1 MTNDSDLLDQAMEQR
16 RIELNMSWKEVA
28 AAAGVSVETI
38 TALRKGRTNARNANP
53 LTKRGIERGFQWEAG
68 GFDDALDGRAPTP
81 LGGRTGGASSS
92 APLIVGAYSRE
103 QAQRIIGAAL
113 EGLPPEEQLKLLQQM
128 RENLAAQQE
137 QQHKKDGQSP
147 GPDDQHT
154 GHTG

>member
-68 GFDDALDGRAPTP
+68 GFDDALDGIAPRP
-81 LGGRTGGASSS
+81 LGSQPGNTSSS
-92 APLIVGAYSRE
+92 APLVAGAYPRE

-128 RENLAAQQE
+128 SENLTAQQE
-137 QQHKKDGQSP
+137 QQHGKDGQLPDP
-147 GPDDQHT
+147 GNQRTKDA
-154 GHTG
+154 G